1 MHVILRKCKQ
11 KRKRKLDEHEL
22 DETPRLTFNWMEE
35 KDEES
40 SEQEEVERE
49 HTAQGVVGQEHTAQ
63 SAVEQERTVQSEVEW
78 ERTVQGAV
86 GQEHTAQSEVGQE
99 HTVQSEVEHLPPT
112 TDIVAVHTA
121 AAWEDAEAKCKDYAC
136 TFTP

>member
-40 SEQEEVERE
+40 SEQEEVKRE
-49 HTAQGVVGQEHTAQ
+49 PTAQSAVGQEHTVQ
-63 SAVEQERTVQSEVEW
+63 SAVGQEHM
-78 ERTVQGAV
+78 VQGAV
-86 GQEHTAQSEVGQE
+86 GQEHPVQSAVERE
-99 HTVQSEVEHLPPT
+99 HTVQSEVERLPPT

-121 AAWEDAEAKCKDYAC
+121 AAWEDTEAKCKDYAC

>member
-40 SEQEEVERE
+40 SEQEEV
-49 HTAQGVVGQEHTAQ
+49 HGQEHMAQ
-63 SAVEQERTVQSEVEW
+63 SAVEREHMVQSV
-78 ERTVQGAV
+78 V
-86 GQEHTAQSEVGQE
+86 G
-99 HTVQSEVEHLPPT
+99 
-112 TDIVAVHTA
+112 
-121 AAWEDAEAKCKDYAC
+121 
-136 TFTP
+136 

>member
-11 KRKRKLDEHEL
+11 KRKRKLDEYEL

-49 HTAQGVVGQEHTAQ
+49 HTVQSEVGQEHTAQ
-63 SAVEQERTVQSEVEW
+63 SA
-78 ERTVQGAV
+78 
-86 GQEHTAQSEVGQE
+86 VGQE
-99 HTVQSEVEHLPPT
+99 HTVQSEVERLPPT

>member
-40 SEQEEVERE
+40 SEQ
-49 HTAQGVVGQEHTAQ
+49 HTAQ
-63 SAVEQERTVQSEVEW
+63 SA
-78 ERTVQGAV
+78 
-86 GQEHTAQSEVGQE
+86 VGQE
-99 HTVQSEVEHLPPT
+99 HTVQSAVGQEHMVQGAVEREHTVQSEVERLPPT

-121 AAWEDAEAKCKDYAC
+121 AAWEDTEAKCKDYAC